1 VSRIAIVVFAVAVLV
16 SATEALYWARLGLP
30 DERLPLVLATLT
42 VALVAALAASLA
54 SFFLRSSRAMALGI
68 AIAWTPLALDLH
80 GRYGKRGLLAALV
93 LTTAMAALTV
103 LTARSRRGLVAL
115 GSLTALSVL
124 MAITPKPS
132 TPLTSSTLD
141 APDIVLLVMDTT
153 RRDRLSVYGYDQATS
168 PNLETFATKA
178 QVYEDAW
185 SVAPWTPPSH
195 ASMFTGLLPAEH
207 GVDGQMA
214 PPFPTGIATLPSIL
228 SDAGYR
234 TAGFPGNANLMAP
247 GWDRGFDVYLPA
259 DFEKNHSLIRLL
271 NRVLLL
277 AREPSHHARGARL
290 FARAKTW
297 WTSETDAP
305 RFAFINLV
313 EPHTPYL
320 PHAELY
326 DRFLPGIDR
335 EEAFAIAGRRLPDG
349 SAAPPW
355 TAREKEIVGKLYDAE
370 IAGMDREIGCFLDW
384 LAARGELDD
393 TLFVITA
400 DHGERLGE
408 RGLFGHALVMD
419 PYLLRVPLLVRYPAR
434 LAAAP
439 MRKRVRLDGL
449 PGYILYV
456 AGIRAPEAMAKRA
469 LHLQDT
475 RFAIAQHR
483 PPASLVDDML
493 DADPRF
499 DSERFREDWFWV
511 ASDRFALE
519 WPAGE
524 GADGILT
531 DLAADPNFSQDVGE
545 DHAAAAA
552 VLRAVAQGLPRY
564 GSTERLD
571 PDPELLE
578 KLKALGYIHR

>member
-1 VSRIAIVVFAVAVLV
+1 MSRIAIVVFAVAVLV
-16 SATEALYWARLGLP
+16 SATEALYWARLGQP
-30 DERLPLVLATLT
+30 DERLPLVLTTLA
-42 VALVAALAASLA
+42 VALVAVLAASLA
-54 SFFLRSSRAMALGI
+54 SFFLASSLAISLGVVMVW
-68 AIAWTPLALDLH
+68 APLALDLH

-93 LTTAMAALTV
+93 LTAATAAVTV
-103 LTARSRRGLVAL
+103 LIARSRRGRVAL
-115 GSLTALSVL
+115 GSLTVVSVL
-124 MAITPKPS
+124 AGITPKPA
-132 TPLTSSTLD
+132 PLTSSALD

-168 PNLETFATKA
+168 PNLETFAIKA

-214 PPFPTGIATLPSIL
+214 APFPAGIATLPSIL

-259 DFEKNHSLIRLL
+259 DFEKNHSLIHQL

-277 AREPSHHARGARL
+277 TREPSRHARGARL

-320 PHAELY
+320 PPAELY

-335 EEAFAIAGRRLPDG
+335 EEAFEVMPRTRPNG

-355 TAREKEIVGKLYDAE
+355 TSREKEIVGKLYDAE
-370 IAGMDREIGCFLDW
+370 VAGMDREIGRFLDW
-384 LAARGELDD
+384 LAARGELDE

-419 PYLLRVPLLVRYPAR
+419 PYLLRVPLLVRYPPR
-434 LAAAP
+434 LKAAP

-449 PGYILYV
+449 PGYILYL
-456 AGIRAPEAMAKRA
+456 AGIRAPEAMANKA
-469 LHLQDT
+469 FHLQDT

-483 PPASLVDDML
+483 PRAALVDDML
-493 DADPRF
+493 ESDPRF
-499 DSERFREDWFWV
+499 DAERFREDWFWV

-519 WPAGE
+519 WPAGG
-524 GADGILT
+524 GAAGILT
-531 DLAADPNFSQDVGE
+531 DLAADPNFQHDVAE
-545 DHAAAAA
+545 DHADAAAA
-552 VLRAVAQGLPRY
+552 LREVAQGMPRY
-564 GSTERLD
+564 GSSEWHD
-571 PDPELLE
+571 PAPELLE
-578 KLKALGYIHR
+578 RLKALGYLHR